1 MSEKHTPGPWLLEPR
16 DDGAK
21 GFRLYGA
28 DGDLID
34 CLSASRW
41 IDEQDDPE
49 QVANAR
55 LIAAA
60 PDLLASVRH
69 LRAFWRPGSNHDT
82 QEVQYALAA
91 ADAAIAKAQG
101 QHS

>member
-1 MSEKHTPGPWLLEPR
+1 MSEKHTAGPWLLEPR

-21 GFRLYGA
+21 GFRLYGP

-34 CLSASRW
+34 YLSASRW

-49 QVANAR
+49 QEANAR

-60 PDLLASVRH
+60 PDLLAACKAMLDLYSKD
-69 LRAFWRPGSNHDT
+69 N
-82 QEVQYALAA
+82 QALAS
-91 ADAAIAKAQG
+91 AAIAKAQG